1 MRVISGK
8 GLRRFQERHP
18 EVALTLQAWRRRA
31 EQAQWLSPQE
41 VKNDYPS
48 ASILSGDRVVF
59 NIKGN
64 HYRLVAQIHYDT
76 GHIYVRFIGTHA
88 EYDRINATE
97 V

>member
-8 GLRRFQERHP
+8 GLHRFQERHRDAAS
-18 EVALTLQAWRRRA
+18 ALDAWSRRA
-31 EQAQWLSPQE
+31 EQAEWLSPQQ
-41 VKNDYPS
+41 VKVDYPS
-48 ASILSGDRVVF
+48 ASILPGDRVVF

-64 HYRLVAQIHYDT
+64 HYRLVALIHYDT